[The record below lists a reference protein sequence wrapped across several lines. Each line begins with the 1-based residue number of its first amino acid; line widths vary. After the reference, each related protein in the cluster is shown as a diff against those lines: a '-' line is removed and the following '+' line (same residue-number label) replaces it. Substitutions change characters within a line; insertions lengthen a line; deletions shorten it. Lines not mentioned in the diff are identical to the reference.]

1 LTLIAQFLEME
12 RGVDAIARV
21 TKSFLGGE

>member
-1 LTLIAQFLEME
+1 LTPIPQFLEME

-21 TKSFLGGE
+21 TKLFLGGE